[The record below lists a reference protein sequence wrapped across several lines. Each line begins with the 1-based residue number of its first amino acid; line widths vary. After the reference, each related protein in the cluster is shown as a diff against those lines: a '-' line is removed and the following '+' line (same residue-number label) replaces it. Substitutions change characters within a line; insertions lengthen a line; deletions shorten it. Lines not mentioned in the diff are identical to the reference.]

1 MAKKFE
7 GLDNLI
13 QPTTDDKKTEE
24 PKKGPETTTAADA
37 EYVNSNIPL
46 LKEQHTK
53 LRILAML
60 QQKTLKQLFTEMID
74 EYLKNHEVPI

>member
-13 QPTTDDKKTEE
+13 QPTTDDKKGEE
-24 PKKGPETTTAADA
+24 PKKGTETSTAADA

-74 EYLKNHEVPI
+74 EYLKNHEIPI

>member
-13 QPTTDDKKTEE
+13 QPTTDNKKTEE
-24 PKKGPETTTAADA
+24 PKKGTETTATDA
-37 EYVNSNIPL
+37 LYVNSNIPL

>member
-13 QPTTDDKKTEE
+13 QPTTDDKKGEE
-24 PKKGPETTTAADA
+24 PKKGTETTTTDA

-74 EYLKNHEVPI
+74 EYLKNHEIPI